1 MEAQELA
8 GPGGGSA
15 RGSLEDSH
23 DFENELRALLTK
35 VPETAATEII
45 TIIYK
50 AEFRSLASLLGLIGV
65 SDADVTQSN
74 EALQQQVYSSL
85 YVCWDKEA
93 NPRPQVKMG
102 LQKLAMGRCVVAIFP
117 CKTALRSHEADITL
131 VAELVKR
138 RPGHATAGQSTTS
151 SEAQGM
157 SEREKANQDFEERA
171 LEAIRVD
178 TTKMS
183 SNDDHKYNTTW
194 LENGRTL
201 MSMYKLYD
209 TAEELVGIV
218 PKINGQDVFECHV
231 CLDRFNMQSR
241 DRTNIKSSILAIRQH
256 AASQGHQKNLQ
267 VARIMHANAIKT
279 IVDRL
284 PRPAPDAIAIHEG
297 SNNQTYAE
305 YTQLCELINETNTLI
320 LGWKRKRNN
329 KSGTAY
335 VPEAVEVATPSKFLR
350 LSDSGREELERLERL
365 QGMPIVVADNARK
378 NHRLISQ
385 ASF

>member
-1 MEAQELA
+1 MEAQELT

-74 EALQQQVYSSL
+74 EALQQVYSSL

-138 RPGHATAGQSTTS
+138 RPGHATAGQSTPS

-157 SEREKANQDFEERA
+157 SERE
-171 LEAIRVD
+171 
-178 TTKMS
+178 
-183 SNDDHKYNTTW
+183 
-194 LENGRTL
+194 NGRTL
-201 MSMYKLYD
+201 MSMYK
-209 TAEELVGIV
+209 
-218 PKINGQDVFECHV
+218 
-231 CLDRFNMQSR
+231 
-241 DRTNIKSSILAIRQH
+241 
-256 AASQGHQKNLQ
+256 
-267 VARIMHANAIKT
+267 
-279 IVDRL
+279 
-284 PRPAPDAIAIHEG
+284 
-297 SNNQTYAE
+297 
-305 YTQLCELINETNTLI
+305 
-320 LGWKRKRNN
+320 
-329 KSGTAY
+329 
-335 VPEAVEVATPSKFLR
+335 
-350 LSDSGREELERLERL
+350 
-365 QGMPIVVADNARK
+365 
-378 NHRLISQ
+378 
-385 ASF
+385 

>member
-65 SDADVTQSN
+65 SDADVTHPRN

-117 CKTALRSHEADITL
+117 CKTTLRSHEADITL

-138 RPGHATAGQSTTS
+138 RPGHATAGQSTPS

-157 SEREKANQDFEERA
+157 SE
-171 LEAIRVD
+171 
-178 TTKMS
+178 
-183 SNDDHKYNTTW
+183 
-194 LENGRTL
+194 
-201 MSMYKLYD
+201 
-209 TAEELVGIV
+209 
-218 PKINGQDVFECHV
+218 
-231 CLDRFNMQSR
+231 
-241 DRTNIKSSILAIRQH
+241 
-256 AASQGHQKNLQ
+256 
-267 VARIMHANAIKT
+267 
-279 IVDRL
+279 
-284 PRPAPDAIAIHEG
+284 
-297 SNNQTYAE
+297 
-305 YTQLCELINETNTLI
+305 
-320 LGWKRKRNN
+320 
-329 KSGTAY
+329 
-335 VPEAVEVATPSKFLR
+335 
-350 LSDSGREELERLERL
+350 
-365 QGMPIVVADNARK
+365 
-378 NHRLISQ
+378 
-385 ASF
+385 